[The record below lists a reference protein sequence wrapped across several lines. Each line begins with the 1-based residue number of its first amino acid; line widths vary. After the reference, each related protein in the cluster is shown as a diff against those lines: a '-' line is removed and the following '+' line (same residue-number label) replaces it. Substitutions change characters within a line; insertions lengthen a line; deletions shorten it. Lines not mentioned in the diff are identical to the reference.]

1 MKRDPFKI
9 PALIMVGVVILLLA
23 FMIIFAVTDD
33 AQAFNR
39 TWFDTTYSFERAIIC
54 LPDGSVVDGK
64 CSSWLDFENSDQ
76 IQVKIDG
83 MVYLTHI
90 SNVCLISE

>member
-9 PALIMVGVVILLLA
+9 PALIMVAVVILLLA
-23 FMIIFAVTDD
+23 FMIIFAVTDS
-33 AQAFNR
+33 ASANR
-39 TWFDTTYSFERAIIC
+39 SWFDTTYSFERAIIR

-76 IQVKIDG
+76 IQIKIDG